1 MKFTETSIKDVLVIE
16 PTVFEDKRGFFMEA
30 FHHQR
35 YADAGIHDDF
45 VQDNQ
50 SLSIKGTL
58 RGLHYQVAHVQ
69 GKLVRVL
76 MGSIFDVAVDLR
88 KSSPT
93 FGKWIGVE
101 LSAKKKNQFWVPPCF
116 AHGFY
121 VLSEQA
127 EVLYKTTDY
136 YDPQAERCI
145 MWNDPD
151 IGIEWP
157 IYPQSPLLLSPKDQD
172 GVDFKQAEVFE

>member
-16 PTVFEDKRGFFMEA
+16 PTVFEDQRGFFMEA
-30 FHHQR
+30 YHFQR
-35 YADAGIHDDF
+35 YAEAGISTVF

-69 GKLVRVL
+69 GKLVRAVR
-76 MGSIFDVAVDLR
+76 GSIFDVAVDLR
-88 KSSPT
+88 HSSPF
-93 FGKWIGVE
+93 FGKWVGVE
-101 LSAKKKNQFWVPPCF
+101 LSAENKNQLWVPPYF

-145 MWNDPD
+145 IWNDPD

-157 IYPQSPLLLSPKDQD
+157 IDLQAPLLFSSKDQA

>member
-16 PTVFEDKRGFFMEA
+16 PTVFEDQRGFFMEA
-30 FHHQR
+30 YHFQR
-35 YADAGIHDDF
+35 YAEAGISTVF

-69 GKLVRVL
+69 GKLVRAVR
-76 MGSIFDVAVDLR
+76 GSIFDVAVDLR
-88 KSSPT
+88 RSSPS
-93 FGKWIGVE
+93 FGKWVGVE
-101 LSAKKKNQFWVPPCF
+101 LSAENKNQLWVPPCF

-121 VLSEQA
+121 VLSDQA
-127 EVLYKTTDY
+127 EVLYKTSDY

-157 IYPQSPLLLSPKDQD
+157 IDPQAPLLLSSKDQA
-172 GVDFKQAEVFE
+172 GVNFKQAEVFE